1 MRLLPR
7 VVRSRRSI
15 TVAVVVFVVSLAVDL
30 GTKEWA
36 LHALSMPRPGA
47 PPPVCE
53 RDESGYTQI
62 QRLRRPPVVIL
73 ENHIELR
80 YAENC
85 GAAFGLGNTLGAA
98 ARKTLF
104 FGAAL
109 LAFFFL
115 THMFLEGKG
124 GPLFAASVPLIL
136 SGAIGNFIDRARHG
150 YVVDFLRFY
159 NLPFIDEY
167 PTFNVADVT
176 ISVGVALLLIEGI
189 RPQRAP
195 ARPAEE
201 AGEGE
206 ASGEEA
212 GGEAGGA
219 SATGSPPAGAAAASS
234 PTAEGSVA
242 PRDGGGSTAP
252 GRSG

>member
-1 MRLLPR
+1 VRLVPR
-7 VVRSRRSI
+7 IVRSRRSI
-15 TVAVVVFVVSLAVDL
+15 VVAAVVFFVCLAIDL

-36 LHALSMPRPGA
+36 LRALSMPRPGA

-53 RDESGYTQI
+53 RDESGYVPI
-62 QRLRRPPVVIL
+62 QRLRRPPVVIV

-85 GAAFGLGNTLGAA
+85 GAAFGLGNKLGAV

-104 FGAAL
+104 FGAAI

-136 SGAIGNFIDRARHG
+136 SGAVGNFIDRARHG

-159 NLPFIDEY
+159 NLPLIDEY
-167 PTFNVADVT
+167 PTFNVADVA
-176 ISVGVALLLIEGI
+176 ISVGVALLLLEGI
-189 RPQRAP
+189 RPQGGPAATAEDLPVEGGREPSPADGRAP
-195 ARPAEE
+195 TAM
-201 AGEGE
+201 AGDGSSSRGKGE
-206 ASGEEA
+206 TESGVE
-212 GGEAGGA
+212 
-219 SATGSPPAGAAAASS
+219 P
-234 PTAEGSVA
+234 
-242 PRDGGGSTAP
+242 GGSAAP
-252 GRSG
+252 SSSGPRR